1 MRKRK
6 ISSPKDPKKNGC
18 LASFPMMTTGWVAKL
33 GKLKSSNTLT
43 SS

>member
-6 ISSPKDPKKNGC
+6 ISSPKDPKKNGF
-18 LASFPMMTTGWVAKL
+18 LAPFPMMTSGWVAKL
-33 GKLKSSNTLT
+33 GKLKSLSTLT